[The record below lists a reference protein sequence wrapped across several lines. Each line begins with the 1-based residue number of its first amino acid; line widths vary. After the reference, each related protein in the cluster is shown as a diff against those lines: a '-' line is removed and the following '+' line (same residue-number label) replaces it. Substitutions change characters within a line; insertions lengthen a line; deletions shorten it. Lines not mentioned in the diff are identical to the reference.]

1 MSRLHF
7 AAAAAVACALA
18 TLTGPAHAQKKVLNV
33 GMASADAGKLDP
45 HLTATTPDKGLLH
58 WVFNGLVRLRP
69 GTATPETIE
78 PDIALSWTSN
88 PAGTEWTFKLRQ
100 GVQCHH
106 NYGEFTAED
115 AVYSI
120 KRAATKATSSFSA
133 DFAAVDS
140 VTAPDK
146 YTVQLKLKNPV
157 PGFLGYL
164 ANYHGGNMVCMKAAE
179 ELKENFARKPVGTGP
194 FEFAEYRPQQFVKLK
209 ANTKYFRGAPKLE
222 EIVYRYIPS
231 DATRDLAFQS
241 GEIDL
246 VYGKQD
252 QAWVERIK
260 KLPGVRVS
268 VMEPAE
274 LSALYLNTKLKPLD
288 DPRVRQAIAHAIDR
302 KGLVDF
308 KGALISRPSV
318 SVVPSGYFGTHE
330 TAPQYAFDIAKAKAL
345 LAEAGYPNGVTV
357 KTIHTTLPGMQAT
370 IEAVQ
375 AQLKKAGI
383 TLDIELVEHAT
394 FHAKIREDLSPIV
407 HYAAARFPV
416 ADVYLTQFF
425 HSRSQVKTPTA
436 VTNFTHCSLAD
447 ADIEAARIEPDP
459 AKQKALWAS
468 AQNKLVK
475 EVCGI
480 GLYEQMQVWAWRD
493 TLELGYDLKGALNL
507 SIPITEQT
515 RFKN

>member
-1 MSRLHF
+1 MSRVFH
-7 AAAAAVACALA
+7 AAVAVAFA
-18 TLTGPAHAQKKVLNV
+18 IFGGAGAAQAQKKVLNV

-45 HLTATTPDKGLLH
+45 HITATTPDKGLLH
-58 WVFNGLVRLRP
+58 WVFNGLVRFKP

-78 PDIALSWTSN
+78 ADIAESWTSN
-88 PAGTEWTFKLRQ
+88 PAGTEWTFKLRP

-133 DFAAVDS
+133 DFAALES
-140 VTAPDK
+140 VTAADK
-146 YTVQLKLKNPV
+146 YTVRLKLKNPV

-194 FEFAEYRPQQFVKLK
+194 FEFAEYQPQQFVKLK
-209 ANTKYFRGAPKLE
+209 ANKKYFRGAPQLE
-222 EIVYRYIPS
+222 EIMYRYIPS

-260 KLPGVRVS
+260 KLPGVRVQ

-274 LSALYLNTKLKPLD
+274 LSALYLNTKMKPLD
-288 DPRVRQAIAHAIDR
+288 DVRVRQAIAHAIDR

-308 KGALISRPSV
+308 KGSLIVRPSV
-318 SVVPSGYFGTHE
+318 SVVPSGYLGTHE
-330 TAPQYAFDIAKAKAL
+330 KAPQYAFDIAKAKAL
-345 LAEAGYPNGVTV
+345 LSEAGFPNGVTV
-357 KTIHTTLPGMQAT
+357 KTIHTTLPGMQST

-436 VTNFTHCSLAD
+436 VTNFTHCNLAD
-447 ADIEAARIEPDP
+447 ADIDAARVEADP

-468 AQNKLVK
+468 AQDKLVK
-475 EVCGI
+475 QVCGI
-480 GLYEQMQVWAWRD
+480 GLYEQLQVWAWRD
-493 TLELGYDLKGALNL
+493 SLDLGYDLSGALNL
-507 SIPITEQT
+507 SIPIIEKT